1 MKSFIISFT
10 LCTLFFSGIQAQEN
24 QEKRH
29 DIHHV
34 GLTAGWTTGVGLSYR
49 YWPGKLGVQAAL
61 LPVYNSNDNEGY
73 NFLSLGLT
81 GLYKLSERTRSNLFL
96 YGSGHYLN
104 SRLDYTKDKDNPGLG
119 ETTAQ
124 VGRFNAGSGVGI
136 DARML
141 GNDDL
146 RFNFMLGIAGYNL
159 ATSVAEARGFGINMT
174 AEASI
179 FFRF

>member
-81 GLYKLSERTRSNLFL
+81 GLIQTL
-96 YGSGHYLN
+96 
-104 SRLDYTKDKDNPGLG
+104 
-119 ETTAQ
+119 
-124 VGRFNAGSGVGI
+124 
-136 DARML
+136 
-141 GNDDL
+141 
-146 RFNFMLGIAGYNL
+146 
-159 ATSVAEARGFGINMT
+159 
-174 AEASI
+174 
-179 FFRF
+179 